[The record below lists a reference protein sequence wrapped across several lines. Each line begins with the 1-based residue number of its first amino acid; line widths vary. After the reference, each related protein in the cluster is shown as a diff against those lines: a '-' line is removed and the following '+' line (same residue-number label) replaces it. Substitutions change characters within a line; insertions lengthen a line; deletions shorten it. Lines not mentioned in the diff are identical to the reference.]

1 MRMATAIGQFKPL
14 LKIPR
19 RTRAR
24 QLATIAARLGVA
36 RLGASLIG
44 RRIDPERRRCATR
57 AWAAAMTRTLRIE
70 VVTAG
75 APVTHAKGVLL
86 IANHVSWLDICAI
99 ASLTGSRFVAKS
111 ELEDWP
117 VIGRIATAFGTFL
130 HERGNLRDAA
140 RVKDRVAAALRQGQT
155 ITIFPEG
162 TTGWS
167 SALLPFYPAFAQAAV
182 DADAIVQPVAI
193 GYRDLDGRPSV
204 AAPFLGDQTFIDSLN
219 KIMKETAI
227 KAELNFGAPF
237 AAAGRTRR
245 EITAM
250 SHTFI
255 ARALGLKEARG
266 RADPIRLRYAA
277 DAPVQTRPA
286 EPLIAPVGD

>member
-1 MRMATAIGQFKPL
+1 MATAVGEFKPL

-24 QLATIAARLGVA
+24 RLATIAARLGLA
-36 RLGASLIG
+36 RLGASLIAG
-44 RRIDPERRRCATR
+44 RIDPDRRRCTTR
-57 AWAAAMTRTLRIE
+57 AWAAAMTRTLRLDI
-70 VVTAG
+70 VTAG
-75 APVTHAKGVLL
+75 APISHAKGVLL

-99 ASLTGSRFVAKS
+99 ASLTGSLFVAKS
-111 ELEDWP
+111 ELAHWP
-117 VIGRIATAFGTFL
+117 VVGRIATAFGTFL

-140 RVKDRVAAALRQGQT
+140 RVKDQVAAALRQGQT

-167 SALLPFYPAFAQAAV
+167 SALMPFYPAFAQAAV
-182 DADAIVQPVAI
+182 DADALVQPVAI
-193 GYRDLDGRPSV
+193 GYRDFDGRPSA
-204 AAPFLGDQTFIDSLN
+204 AAPFLGDQTFINSLN

-245 EITAM
+245 EITAI

-255 ARALGLKEARG
+255 ARTLGLKEARG
-266 RADPIRLRYAA
+266 RADPIRLRCAEN
-277 DAPVQTRPA
+277 APAQARPA